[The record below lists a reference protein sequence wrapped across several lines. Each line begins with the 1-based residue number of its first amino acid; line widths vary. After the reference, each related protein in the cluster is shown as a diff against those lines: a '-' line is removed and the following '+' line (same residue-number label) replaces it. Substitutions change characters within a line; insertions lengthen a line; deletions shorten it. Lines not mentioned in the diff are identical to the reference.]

1 MTISGDAIVSCGS
14 FPARAPVLTLT
25 PEQIAAI
32 EAKLADDFV
41 HRAAARLVEVF
52 PEEMQRVREA
62 GNGDDAVLEFVRS
75 AVARAEKLGLDRERD
90 LMVFIVVL
98 ITNSRLQGKE
108 LGFYGWARPLFDRN
122 DTPGRMK
129 IAMIAQRL
137 QAMRKRNPLADRVCQ
152 SLEATVEGF

>member
-1 MTISGDAIVSCGS
+1 
-14 FPARAPVLTLT
+14 VLTLT

-41 HRAAARLVEVF
+41 DRAAARLVEVF
-52 PEEMQRVREA
+52 PEEMQRVKDA
-62 GNGDDAVLEFVRS
+62 GSGKTAVPDFVRS
-75 AVARAEKLGLDRERD
+75 AITRAEGLGLDRERD

-108 LGFYGWARPLFDRN
+108 LGFYGWARPLFDRA

-137 QAMRKRNPLADRVCQ
+137 QAMRKRNPLADRICQ
-152 SLEATVEGF
+152 SLEAAVEGF